1 MFSFL
6 NILKYGYRRE
16 SGLLVYL
23 PLSGYPACC
32 ARCICTIHVCVQ
44 TCIFTCGEGQ
54 KVKNPSVP
62 TQVSIHSV
70 LFEKYLTGSV
80 FLMGKGYIYVLQI
93 KKKEGGTIPQ
103 KDSFLLCNKWECLH
117 QIVLPNFH
125 WLLILKHPVYRFV
138 ADDGT
143 TWFVEQLSI
152 G

>member
-1 MFSFL
+1 MVSAG
-6 NILKYGYRRE
+6 NQ
-16 SGLLVYL
+16 VYYH

-44 TCIFTCGEGQ
+44 TCIFTCVGGQ
-54 KVKNPSVP
+54 KVKNPS

-103 KDSFLLCNKWECLH
+103 KDSFLLCNKFMRVFTPDCPS
-117 QIVLPNFH
+117 QFPSAINFET
-125 WLLILKHPVYRFV
+125 PCTSFCC
-138 ADDGT
+138 
-143 TWFVEQLSI
+143 
-152 G
+152 